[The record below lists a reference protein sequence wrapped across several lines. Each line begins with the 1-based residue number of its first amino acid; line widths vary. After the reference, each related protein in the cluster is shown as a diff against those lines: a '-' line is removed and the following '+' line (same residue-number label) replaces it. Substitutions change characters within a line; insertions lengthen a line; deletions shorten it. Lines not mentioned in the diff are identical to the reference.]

1 MVVTFRSVLAT
12 IVNRAIRDVI
22 GKRGELIVEL
32 RLSDYANFPAPLF
45 STTHLGQKWP
55 AVDFYVELATV
66 AGKRPFFLAQAKSTA
81 SACSRTNLR
90 ISSTKQD
97 IERLLEIPAPTYLLG
112 IHEPTKRVFVRA
124 VHKGSA
130 VKAITRIPL
139 AYELTSQN
147 LKALHNEVVRFWG
160 KGKHKPTGSIFS

>member
-1 MVVTFRSVLAT
+1 
-12 IVNRAIRDVI
+12 VNGTIRDVI
-22 GKRGELIVEL
+22 GKRGENIVEL
-32 RLSDYANFPAPLF
+32 CLTDYANFAAPLF

-55 AVDFYVELATV
+55 AVDFYVELTSV
-66 AGKRPFFLAQAKSTA
+66 TGKRPFFLAQAKSTA
-81 SACSRTNLR
+81 SACSRTNLQ
-90 ISSTKQD
+90 ISSTKHD

-124 VHKGSA
+124 VHKGIA
-130 VKAITRIPL
+130 IKAITRIPL

-147 LKALHNEVVRFWG
+147 LKALHREVIHFWG